1 MGKKLTRKFY
11 SNDDTISVAR
21 DLLGK
26 LLVVPDENGR
36 RVSGMIVETEAYLGI
51 TDRAAHSYNGR
62 RTPRNE
68 ATYLKGGHAY
78 VFFIYGMYYQLNVVT
93 GPKDHPHVV
102 LIRAIEPVEGIETMR
117 ERRGFLSEPGSGSP
131 PARGGVA
138 AASADGV
145 VGAATGSGADRNKS
159 RSDKNLT
166 SGPGKLCIAIN
177 IDKTLNAE
185 NLLAGK
191 IWLEGHRT
199 FTSDEIAVGKRI
211 GIDYAGEDAEKPWR
225 IWVKR
230 NEFVSRK

>member
-1 MGKKLTRKFY
+1 MGKKLPRKFY

-26 LLVVPDENGR
+26 LVVVPDENGR
-36 RVSGMIVETEAYLGI
+36 RVSGMIVETEAYLGT
-51 TDRAAHSYNGR
+51 TDRAAHSFGGR

-93 GPKDHPHVV
+93 GPKEHPHVV
-102 LIRAIEPVEGIETMR
+102 LIRAIEPVEGIEIMR
-117 ERRGFLSEPGSGSP
+117 ERRRFLSEPG
-131 PARGGVA
+131 AI
-138 AASADGV
+138 
-145 VGAATGSGADRNKS
+145 ATGSGNAEVKS
-159 RSDKNLT
+159 RGDKNLT
-166 SGPGKLCIAIN
+166 SGPGKLCTALN

-185 NLLAGK
+185 DLLAKK
-191 IWLEGHRT
+191 IWLEDHRT
-199 FTSDEIAVGKRI
+199 FTADEIAAGPRI

-225 IWVKR
+225 FWVKG